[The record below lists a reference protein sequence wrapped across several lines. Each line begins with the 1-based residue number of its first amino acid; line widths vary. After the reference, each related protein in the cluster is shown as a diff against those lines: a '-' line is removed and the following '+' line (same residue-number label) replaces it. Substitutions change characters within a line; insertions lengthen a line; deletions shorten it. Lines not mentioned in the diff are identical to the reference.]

1 VSAHVDERQ
10 GSPTD
15 RPEGLTVTIIHT
27 EGLTRRFGALTAV
40 DHLSLDLPPGGVIG
54 LVGPNGSGKSTLIRM
69 LLGLIRPS
77 GGSAQVLGHP
87 ITHPARYAARV
98 GALIES
104 PAFAP
109 HLTAHANLL
118 SLAHLRGLE
127 AGRVGEVLEI
137 VGLLGRDQEPVRTF
151 SLGMKQRLGIAAA
164 LLPDPEL
171 LLLDEPTN
179 GLDPAGIA
187 EIRVLLRTLAGQGRT
202 VVVSSHLLTEI
213 EAACDHVVVITL
225 GKLLFAG
232 PMTELL
238 ARTSEHIDVSPENSE
253 DCGRLHDALT
263 AAGWVVAEDG
273 AGLRLDASPDQAP
286 AVNRAATAAGIT
298 LSLLIARQE
307 TLEDVFL
314 RLTGSADGDL
324 ARQRAAQAQPTRSRP
339 TRSRSTT
346 SRPQLDH
353 PVEET
358 R

>member
-1 VSAHVDERQ
+1 MAILR
-10 GSPTD
+10 T
-15 RPEGLTVTIIHT
+15 TA
-27 EGLTRRFGALTAV
+27 LTRRFGPLTAV
-40 DHLSLDLPPGGVIG
+40 DHLSLDLPAGGVIG

-69 LLGLIRPS
+69 LLGLVRPS
-77 GGSAQVLGHP
+77 EGTAEVLGHP

-98 GALIES
+98 GALVES

-109 HLTAHANLL
+109 HLTAHANLR

-127 AGRVGEVLEI
+127 DGRITEVLEI
-137 VGLLGRDQEPVRTF
+137 VGLLGRDREPVRTF

-187 EIRVLLRTLAGQGRT
+187 EIRALLRTLAAQGRT

-213 EAACDHVVVITL
+213 EAACDYVVVIAL
-225 GKLLFAG
+225 GTLLFTG
-232 PMTELL
+232 PMAELL
-238 ARTSEHIDVSPENSE
+238 ARTSHHIDVSPENPA
-253 DCGRLHDALT
+253 DQARLHAALA
-263 AAGWVVAEDG
+263 AAGWLVVDSGES
-273 AGLRLDASPDQAP
+273 LRLEGAADQAP
-286 AVNRAATAAGIT
+286 AVNRAASPAGIT

-314 RLTGSADGDL
+314 RLTGSTDGDL
-324 ARQRAAQAQPTRSRP
+324 ERRRAAQAHGARSQ
-339 TRSRSTT
+339 RSPARAQHATT
-346 SRPQLDH
+346 L
-353 PVEET
+353 EET

>member
-1 VSAHVDERQ
+1 MWGFLILRL
-10 GSPTD
+10 
-15 RPEGLTVTIIHT
+15 EGLSVPIIHT
-27 EGLTRRFGALTAV
+27 TALTRRFGALIAV
-40 DHLSLDLPPGGVIG
+40 DQLSLDLPAGGVIG

-77 GGSAQVLGHP
+77 SGSGEVLGHP

-109 HLTAHANLL
+109 NLTAHANLL
-118 SLAHLRGLE
+118 SLAHLRGLQV
-127 AGRVGEVLEI
+127 GRVAEVLEI
-137 VGLLGRDQEPVRTF
+137 VGLAGRDRERVRGF

-187 EIRVLLRTLAGQGRT
+187 EIRVLLRTLAAQGRT

-232 PMTELL
+232 PMVELL
-238 ARTSEHIDVSPENSE
+238 ARTSEHIDVSPENPE
-253 DCGRLHDALT
+253 DSGRLRDALT
-263 AAGWVVAEDG
+263 TAGWVVADDDS
-273 AGLRLDASPDQAP
+273 GLRLEAPPEQAP
-286 AVNRAATAAGIT
+286 AVNRAAAAAGIT
-298 LSLLIARQE
+298 LSRLVARQE

-324 ARQRAAQAQPTRSRP
+324 ARRRAAQARVTASRQA
-339 TRSRSTT
+339 TT
-346 SRPQLDH
+346 
-353 PVEET
+353 VEET

>member
-1 VSAHVDERQ
+1 
-10 GSPTD
+10 
-15 RPEGLTVTIIHT
+15 VTIIRT
-27 EGLTRRFGALTAV
+27 TALTRRFGALTAV
-40 DHLSLDLPPGGVIG
+40 DHLSLALPTGGVIG

-77 GGSAQVLGHP
+77 DGTAEVLGHP
-87 ITHPARYAARV
+87 ITQPARYAARV

-104 PAFAP
+104 PAFVP
-109 HLTAHANLL
+109 NLTAHANLL
-118 SLAHLRGLE
+118 SLAHLRGLGTGRIE
-127 AGRVGEVLEI
+127 AVLKI
-137 VGLLGRDQEPVRTF
+137 VGLLGRAREPVRTF

-187 EIRVLLRTLAGQGRT
+187 EIRALLRTLAAQGRT

-213 EAACDHVVVITL
+213 QAACDHVVVLTL

-232 PMTELL
+232 PMVELL
-238 ARTSEHIDVSPENSE
+238 ARTSAHIDVSPENPE
-253 DCGRLHDALT
+253 DSHLLHETLT
-263 AAGWVVAEDG
+263 SAGWVVAAD
-273 AGLRLDASPDQAP
+273 ATGLRLEAPADQAP

-324 ARQRAAQAQPTRSRP
+324 ARQGAAPAHPTPSRP
-339 TRSRSTT
+339 T
-346 SRPQLDH
+346 QAG
-353 PVEET
+353 PVEEAS
-358 R
+358 

>member
-1 VSAHVDERQ
+1 MAVIRTS
-10 GSPTD
+10 
-15 RPEGLTVTIIHT
+15 
-27 EGLTRRFGALTAV
+27 GLTRRFGSLVAV
-40 DHLSLDLPPGGVIG
+40 DSLDLELPAGGVIG

-69 LLGLIRPS
+69 LVGLIRPS
-77 GGSAQVLGHP
+77 DGTAEVLGAP

-109 HLTAHANLL
+109 NLSAHANLL
-118 SLAHLRGLE
+118 SLAHLRGLGV
-127 AGRVGEVLEI
+127 GRVDQVLDV
-137 VGLLGRDQEPVRTF
+137 VGLLGRDRVPVRTF

-187 EIRVLLRTLAGQGRT
+187 EIRALLRTLASQGRT

-225 GKLLFAG
+225 GRLLFAG
-232 PMTELL
+232 PMADLL
-238 ARTSEHIDVSPENSE
+238 ARTSEHIDVSPENPDDSA
-253 DCGRLHDALT
+253 RLRDVLT
-263 AAGWVVAEDG
+263 AGGWVVSSGVVADDG
-273 AGLRLDASPDQAP
+273 PGLRVDGPADQAA
-286 AVNRAATAAGIT
+286 AVNRTAMAAGIT
-298 LSLLIARQE
+298 LGLLVARQE

-324 ARQRAAQAQPTRSRP
+324 ARQRAAQAHPTRPAAQRV
-339 TRSRSTT
+339 
-346 SRPQLDH
+346 H
-353 PVEET
+353 AVEET
-358 R
+358 I

>member
-1 VSAHVDERQ
+1 MGAKA
-10 GSPTD
+10 TTN

-27 EGLTRRFGALTAV
+27 TALTRRFGALTAV
-40 DHLSLDLPPGGVIG
+40 DHLSLDLPAGGVIG

-77 GGSAQVLGHP
+77 DGTAEVLGHP

-109 HLTAHANLL
+109 NLTAHANLI
-118 SLAHLRGLE
+118 SLARLRGLD
-127 AGRVGEVLEI
+127 AGRVESVLEI
-137 VGLLGRDQEPVRTF
+137 VGLLGRDLEPVRNF

-187 EIRVLLRTLAGQGRT
+187 EMRVLLRTLAAQGRT
-202 VVVSSHLLTEI
+202 IVVSSHLLTEI

-225 GKLLFAG
+225 GRLLFAG
-232 PMTELL
+232 RMAELL
-238 ARTSEHIDVSPENSE
+238 AQTSEHIDVSAENPEDS
-253 DCGRLHDALT
+253 GRLRDALT
-263 AAGWVVAEDG
+263 TAGWVVTDDG
-273 AGLRLDASPDQAP
+273 PDLRLEAP
-286 AVNRAATAAGIT
+286 AEQTGAVNRAATAAGIT
-298 LSLLIARQE
+298 LSLLIARQKN
-307 TLEDVFL
+307 LEDVFL

-324 ARQRAAQAQPTRSRP
+324 ARQRAAQAHPTASR
-339 TRSRSTT
+339 
-346 SRPQLDH
+346 QAH
-353 PVEET
+353 PVQEI

>member
-1 VSAHVDERQ
+1 MAV
-10 GSPTD
+10 
-15 RPEGLTVTIIHT
+15 IHT
-27 EGLTRRFGALTAV
+27 SGLTRRFGSLVAV
-40 DHLSLDLPPGGVIG
+40 DALDLDLPAGGVIG

-77 GGSAQVLGHP
+77 DGTAEVLGAP

-98 GALIES
+98 GALIEG

-109 HLTAHANLL
+109 NLTARANLR
-118 SLAHLRGLE
+118 SLAILRGLG
-127 AGRVGEVLEI
+127 ATRVDEVI
-137 VGLLGRDQEPVRTF
+137 DVVGLLGRDREPVRTF

-187 EIRVLLRTLAGQGRT
+187 EIRVLLRTLAAQGRT

-213 EAACDHVVVITL
+213 QAACDHVVVITL
-225 GKLLFAG
+225 GALTFAG
-232 PMTELL
+232 PMDELL
-238 ARTSEHIDVSPENSE
+238 AETSEHVDVRPE
-253 DCGRLHDALT
+253 DPADAEALRAVLT
-263 AAGWVVAEDG
+263 RAGWAMTLDG
-273 AGLRLDASPDQAP
+273 SGLRVDAPADQAP
-286 AVNRAATAAGIT
+286 ALNRAAAIAGIT

-314 RLTGSADGDL
+314 RLTGAADGDL
-324 ARQRAAQAQPTRSRP
+324 ARQRAAQAHPTLP
-339 TRSRSTT
+339 E
-346 SRPQLDH
+346 PQQTH

-358 R
+358 L